1 MENPMLFREE
11 IELHY
16 IHECNS
22 CGEELEDEE
31 EVYDDGTEELCKECL
46 CNKYRLTA

>member
-1 MENPMLFREE
+1 MLFKEE

-22 CGEELEDEE
+22 CGEELEEDEE
-31 EVYDDGTEELCKECL
+31 EVYDDGFEVLCKECL